1 MKIKSKAKETMKK
14 KVTAIALAVCILA
27 VAVIGATMA
36 YFTDTDSKTN
46 TFTFGKVDIDLTEDS
61 TDANGAVKGDM
72 STDGGITYDK
82 VLPGLVY
89 SKIPTV
95 TVVEGPAWVVV
106 TVTVPTIYDH
116 ADFFNGTANER
127 DFVMEKK
134 VVGKNT
140 IYYFYSKD
148 ADGVAANTS
157 LELFEQIKIN
167 PALTQN
173 DVAKKFDMVI
183 NAYAIQKDGF
193 SNAKAAYMTA
203 FGGPA
208 DVTATAADIANVLET
223 ADAGKTVALS
233 ENVALTDTLTANANI
248 TINGAGNTIT
258 GNAGTDGKSAL
269 VLANGGT
276 VKDLNVTCGTI
287 EAPTSGKY
295 GIEAKGNDVTIENSN
310 IKYARAVFADNMASK
325 TLTIKN
331 STLNGTY
338 AMNTGSNAP
347 ANIIVSDTK
356 LYGWTS
362 YDISGNASFTNCEFG
377 KGDTGYAVLKP
388 YDNTTLTN
396 CVFSAEYLEAATNNQ
411 YGFDVG
417 ATGFTVNFNNCYVM
431 QNGVKTPL
439 SATLLKQMFNVDAG
453 NYQACTWIINGTP
466 VPFN

>member
-1 MKIKSKAKETMKK
+1 
-14 KVTAIALAVCILA
+14 
-27 VAVIGATMA
+27 MA

-46 TFTFGKVDIDLTEDS
+46 TFTFGGVDIELTEKSEKDEQNKIHAG
-61 TDANGAVKGDM
+61 TEKNGGF
-72 STDGGITYDK
+72 TYDT

-89 SKIPTV
+89 SKVPTV
-95 TVVEGPAWVVV
+95 KVVKGPAWVVV

-116 ADFFNGTANER
+116 PDFFNGTANER

-134 VVGKNT
+134 VVGENT
-140 IYYFYSKD
+140 VYYFYAKNPVNPNGS
-148 ADGVAANTS
+148 VTPFT
-157 LELFEQIKIN
+157 EVKIN

-269 VLANGGT
+269 VLADGGT

-310 IKYARAVFADNMASK
+310 IKYARAVFADNMAGK

-347 ANIIVSDTK
+347 ENIVVSDTK

-362 YDISGNASFTNCEFG
+362 YDISGSASFTNCEFG

-396 CVFSAEYLEAATNNQ
+396 CVFSAEYLDAAINNH

-417 ATGFTVNFNNCYVM
+417 TTGFTVSFNNCYVM

-439 SATLLKQMFNVDAG
+439 SATLLKQMFNMDAG
-453 NYQACTWIINGTP
+453 NYRDCTWNINGTP
-466 VPFN
+466 VSFN

>member
-1 MKIKSKAKETMKK
+1 MKK

-46 TFTFGKVDIDLTEDS
+46 TFTFGKVDIDLTEKSIEDKE
-61 TDANGAVKGDM
+61 NGVKAGTIG
-72 STDGGITYDK
+72 TDGGITYDT

-95 TVVEGPAWVVV
+95 TVKNDSLPAYVVI
-106 TVTVPTIYDH
+106 TATIPTIYDW
-116 ADFFNGTANER
+116 DGLFNDIDTANFTKDR
-127 DFVMEKK
+127 KI
-134 VVGKNT
+134 VGENT
-140 IYYFYSKD
+140 VYYFY
-148 ADGVAANTS
+148 ANAAVTAGS
-157 LELFEQIKIN
+157 SVTPFTEVKIN

-173 DVAKKFDMVI
+173 DVKNLPTFNVVV
-183 NAYAIQKDGF
+183 NAYGIQKDGF
-193 SNAKAAYMTA
+193 DDAKAAYMTA
-203 FGGPA
+203 FGDPA

-233 ENVALTDTLTANANI
+233 ENVALADTLTANANI

-258 GNAGTDGKSAL
+258 GNAGIDGKSAL
-269 VLANGGT
+269 VLADGGT

-310 IKYARAVFADNMASK
+310 IKYARAVFADNMAGK

-347 ANIIVSDTK
+347 ENIVVSDTK

-362 YDISGNASFTNCEFG
+362 YDISGSASFTNCEFG
-377 KGDTGYAVLKP
+377 KGETGYAVLKP

-466 VPFN
+466 VSFN